1 MSACRV
7 RARDIQ
13 ASRAGFWPLFD
24 DVEEELVVEEE
35 RVEREA
41 CVFGPLEP
49 GKLVLGFIKLI
60 IMGYLGFVGFCK
72 RDEETLDEP

>member
-1 MSACRV
+1 
-7 RARDIQ
+7 
-13 ASRAGFWPLFD
+13 
-24 DVEEELVVEEE
+24 
-35 RVEREA
+35 VEREA